1 MVDWCIGEYVYLY
14 TEVINKYVIADA
26 KIRLTQRIIDD
37 DYRKKNVNITHPE
50 KVKCVD
56 SMENILGAKL
66 LPSFSLES
74 EKTVI
79 KRPYDKK

>member
-1 MVDWCIGEYVYLY
+1 MMITG
-14 TEVINKYVIADA
+14 
-26 KIRLTQRIIDD
+26 
-37 DYRKKNVNITHPE
+37 KNVNITHPE

-79 KRPYDKK
+79 KRPHDKK

>member
-37 DYRKKNVNITHPE
+37 DYRKK
-50 KVKCVD
+50 
-56 SMENILGAKL
+56 M
-66 LPSFSLES
+66 
-74 EKTVI
+74 
-79 KRPYDKK
+79 